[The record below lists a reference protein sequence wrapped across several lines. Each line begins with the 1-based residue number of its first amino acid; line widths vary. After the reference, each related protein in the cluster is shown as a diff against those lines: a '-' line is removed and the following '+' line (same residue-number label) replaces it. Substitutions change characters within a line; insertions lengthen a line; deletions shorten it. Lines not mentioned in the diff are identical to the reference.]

1 VVKYKTLKTNMKK
14 LLFATLLIVPTLLIS
29 GQKPGTKSEPVN
41 SVPDKL
47 FSYSPNSIK
56 IEGYLGDKI
65 DLVIEKRIK
74 SQDVEMLVEPFRHK
88 NETHLWQSEFWGKW
102 IQSAIAAYEYNNDPV
117 MLSIIK
123 SAVSKLLPTQTP
135 SGYIGNYNDS
145 ARLKEWDIW
154 GTKYT
159 LLGLIAYYDLT
170 GDKAALKGSCRL
182 ADNLIDQVGPA
193 KVNII
198 KTGNYR
204 GMPSSSILE
213 PMVYL
218 YRRSGEKKYL
228 DFAKYIVEQWET
240 PDGPKLI
247 SSALSGIP
255 VSERFPHP
263 SVWWSYENGQK
274 AYEMMSCYDGLLE
287 LYRITGEAS
296 YLKSVEMAV
305 RNIIESEINIAGSG
319 TAYECFYHGVRYQ
332 TEPAYHTMETCV
344 TMTWMKLCFS
354 LLKLTENSLYADQIE
369 KSAYNALLASLK
381 GDGSQIAK
389 YSPLGGLKHA
399 GENQCNMP
407 INCCSANG
415 PRAFLMLP
423 RYAVMGGTGEVVINM
438 YGQNKSLVPVNPKN
452 KVSLQQVSEYPVSD
466 KVEIRVDPEI
476 SESFTIAF
484 RIPEWSRNTFM
495 TINDEPVA
503 EITSGG
509 YKKITRV
516 WHKSDKVVMKMDLTG
531 RLITLNG
538 YQAIVRGPVVLARDT
553 RYDDGFIYESA
564 VVKGKDG
571 IVDLIPSF
579 KKPASVWMS
588 FTAPLVLGTDME
600 GVYGTPVQIN
610 FCDFA
615 SAGNTWNEDSRFK
628 VWLPQTLNVMK
639 TDYKSY

>member
-1 VVKYKTLKTNMKK
+1 MYMKK

-29 GQKPGTKSEPVN
+29 GQKPGAKSESVN

-123 SAVSKLLPTQTP
+123 SAVSKLLATQTS

-182 ADNLIDQVGPA
+182 ADNLLDRIGPG

-218 YRRSGEKKYL
+218 YRRSGKKKYL

-247 SSALSGIP
+247 SNALSGIP

-263 SVWWSYENGQK
+263 DVWWSYENGQK

-287 LYRITGEAS
+287 LYRTTGEPT
-296 YLKSVEMAV
+296 YLKAVEMAV
-305 RNIIESEINIAGSG
+305 ADIIKSEINIAGSG
-319 TAYECFYHGVRYQ
+319 TAFECFYKGALYQ
-332 TEPAYHTMETCV
+332 TEPTYHTMETCV
-344 TMTWMKLCFS
+344 TMTWMKLCFN
-354 LLKLTENSLYADQIE
+354 LLRLTENPAYADQIE
-369 KSAYNALLASLK
+369 KSTYNALMASLK

-389 YSPLGGLKHA
+389 YSPLGGIRHA
-399 GENQCNMP
+399 GEEQCGMH
-407 INCCSANG
+407 INCCNANG
-415 PRAFLMLP
+415 PRAFMMLP
-423 RYAVMGGTGEVVINM
+423 RFAVMGDKQEIYINLYGTMQSAIKIN
-438 YGQNKSLVPVNPKN
+438 QNN
-452 KVSLQQVSEYPVSD
+452 KVSIDQISYYPVSD
-466 KVEIRVDPEI
+466 KIELNINPEKA
-476 SESFTIAF
+476 ESFTIEF
-484 RIPEWSRNTFM
+484 RIPE
-495 TINDEPVA
+495 
-503 EITSGG
+503 
-509 YKKITRV
+509 
-516 WHKSDKVVMKMDLTG
+516 
-531 RLITLNG
+531 
-538 YQAIVRGPVVLARDT
+538 
-553 RYDDGFIYESA
+553 
-564 VVKGKDG
+564 
-571 IVDLIPSF
+571 
-579 KKPASVWMS
+579 
-588 FTAPLVLGTDME
+588 
-600 GVYGTPVQIN
+600 
-610 FCDFA
+610 
-615 SAGNTWNEDSRFK
+615 
-628 VWLPQTLNVMK
+628 
-639 TDYKSY
+639 

>member
-1 VVKYKTLKTNMKK
+1 MKK

-29 GQKPGTKSEPVN
+29 GQKPGAKSESVN

-123 SAVSKLLPTQTP
+123 SAVSKLLATQTS

-182 ADNLIDQVGPA
+182 ADNLLDRIGPG

-218 YRRSGEKKYL
+218 YRRSGKKIYL

-247 SSALSGIP
+247 SNALSGIP

-319 TAYECFYHGVRYQ
+319 TAYECFYHGARYQ

-423 RYAVMGGTGEVVINM
+423 RYVVMGGTGEVVINM

-452 KVSLQQVSEYPVSD
+452 KVSIQQVSEYPVSD

-495 TINDEPVA
+495 TINDEPVD

-516 WHKSDKVVMKMDLTG
+516 WHKSDKVVLKMDLTG

-600 GVYGTPVQIN
+600 CVYGTPVQIN

-639 TDYKSY
+639 ADYKSY